1 MGVMAKLLNLTTAN
15 IEQAFNNY
23 DTDHSQALEADE
35 IQKLA
40 NSLSLTITTDEIL
53 KTIKSKYGEE
63 ADSISKAQFVKLV
76 ETAFQQHNEVV
87 LSFKYFDKNNDGEI
101 SFIELKEG
109 IKKLYKE
116 KKIEK
121 ISKTDLKK
129 MFKDA
134 DKDGD
139 KKISF
144 EEFAE
149 MLDNEVQI

>member
-1 MGVMAKLLNLTTAN
+1 MG
-15 IEQAFNNY
+15 
-23 DTDHSQALEADE
+23 
-35 IQKLA
+35 
-40 NSLSLTITTDEIL
+40 LTITTDEIL

-101 SFIELKEG
+101 SFFELKEG

-139 KKISF
+139 KK
-144 EEFAE
+144 
-149 MLDNEVQI
+149 